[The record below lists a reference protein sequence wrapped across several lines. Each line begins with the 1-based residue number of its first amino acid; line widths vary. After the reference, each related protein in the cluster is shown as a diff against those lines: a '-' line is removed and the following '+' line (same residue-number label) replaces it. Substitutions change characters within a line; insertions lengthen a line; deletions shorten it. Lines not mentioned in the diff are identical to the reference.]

1 MKQLLKKIW
10 HFLWEEDSVWS
21 WIANIV
27 IAFLIIRF
35 IFYPVLGVVLGT
47 SYPIVAV
54 VSESMEHGLHRGVL
68 CGQSFRDWKDS
79 FRNYW
84 EVCGGWYESKSIT
97 SEQFRSFPFRDGF
110 DKGDVIILWR
120 ATNENVEV
128 GDILVFQGNRPQP
141 IIHRVVHSWQEE
153 AAGVEELGE
162 KEGAEEERKSNRY
175 YQTKGDHNSNS
186 IEGEFGET
194 RISEERIIGKGVV
207 RIPYLGWIKILFV
220 EALRPLGINIQ
231 R

>member
-1 MKQLLKKIW
+1 MADGKRIREIAKKVW
-10 HFLWEEDSVWS
+10 HFLWVDDSAWS

-27 IAFLIIRF
+27 IAFVVIRF
-35 IFYPVLGVVLGT
+35 IFYPLLGLLLGT

-54 VSESMEHGLHRGVL
+54 VSESMEHGLHQGVL
-68 CGQSFRDWKDS
+68 CGEGFRDFKDS
-79 FRNYW
+79 FDNYW
-84 EVCGGWYESKSIT
+84 QACGSWYSSREISR
-97 SEQFRSFPFRDGF
+97 EQFEGFPFRDGF
-110 DKGDVIILWR
+110 DKGDVIVLWR
-120 ATNENVEV
+120 ANRNNLNV
-128 GDILVFQGNRPQP
+128 GDILVFRGNRPQP
-141 IIHRVVHSWQEE
+141 LIHRLVKIYEE
-153 AAGVEELGE
+153 NEDT
-162 KEGAEEERKSNRY
+162 Y

-194 RISEERIIGKGVV
+194 KIGKERIIGKGLV